1 MNGLAHHALPEIWH
15 AALPYRS
22 TAEFE
27 DAACRF
33 AQDAARVDAAVLIA
47 CSTSPLSR
55 MQAQLGGMGERVTWL
70 DISDPGANPGRMI
83 HAISRFADQQAGR
96 PAWCVQEAAWPS
108 RPADELW
115 EVIRYEALMNLALT
129 KLGPPRP
136 AVASP
141 VRVLCPYHVG
151 LPPEVVA
158 CAAATH
164 PLTASDGRWQ
174 PSPRYR
180 LEPGRHLVP
189 PLCDQPLPP
198 PPSDALEVSYR
209 DDLASVRSLVFAGA
223 RAAGLSSGR
232 ASDLLMAVGELTA
245 NTRAHTSGSGALTMW
260 ATRTAVICEVRDS
273 GHITDPLAG
282 QLRPGPAALGGG
294 RGLWVVHQLCDL
306 VQMRTGADGTT
317 VRVHMHLTP

>member
-1 MNGLAHHALPEIWH
+1 MNGPADDAPPEIWH

-33 AQDAARVDAAVLIA
+33 AQDGVGPGAAVLIA
-47 CSTSPLSR
+47 CSTSPLGR
-55 MQAQLGGMGERVTWL
+55 MQAQLDGVGEHVTWL
-70 DISDPGANPGRMI
+70 DISDPGANPGQMI

-129 KLGPPRP
+129 
-136 AVASP
+136 SP

-151 LPPEVVA
+151 LPSEVVA
-158 CAAATH
+158 CVQATH

-180 LEPGRHLVP
+180 RALGQHVVP
-189 PLCDQPLPP
+189 PMCDQPLPP
-198 PPSDALEVSYR
+198 PPSGALELPYDR
-209 DDLASVRSLVFAGA
+209 DLASVRRLVFASA
-223 RAAGLSSGR
+223 RGGGLPASR
-232 ASDLLMAVGELTA
+232 ASDLLIAVGELTA
-245 NTRAHTSGSGALTMW
+245 NTLAHTSGSGALTMW
-260 ATRTAVICEVRDS
+260 ATGTAVICEVRDS

-282 QLRPGPAALGGG
+282 QLRPGPATLGGG
-294 RGLWVVHQLCDL
+294 RGLWCVHQLCDL
-306 VQMRTGADGTT
+306 VQVRTGADGTT
-317 VRVHMHLTP
+317 VRVHMRLAA